1 MQNQEGFIKQ
11 IRRFPS
17 STPFIVGNEAAER
30 FSFYGMK
37 ALLTTFLIQQFAYSE
52 ASANEVTHLFIT
64 GAYLFSFLGG
74 MLADWFLG
82 KYKTILYLS
91 LIYCVGH
98 ACLAVFDMNPSG
110 FLFGIFLIAL
120 GAGGIKPCVS
130 ANVGDQFTEENKDL
144 IPKLYDIFYFSIN
157 VGATVSMLITPWL
170 MKTFGP
176 AIAFGVPGILM
187 GLASLIFFAGRK
199 KYVMLPPTGFPKATF
214 LGINYYAIRNLGKV
228 PEAKSWLDN
237 ALGKYSAEQVDNT
250 KAVWKIIGVFTF
262 IPLFWALYDQNGSE
276 WVIQATKMNTD
287 FLGMSWLPEQ
297 IQSINGILILLF
309 IPLFSAVIYP
319 ALEKLGIRITPLRK
333 IGTGFILTAVSFA
346 IISYIQLMIDE
357 GQKPVIAWQILA
369 YTILTAAEVMVSI
382 TGLEYAYTRA
392 PAAMKS
398 TIMAIWFLTVAIG
411 NYLVTLINGNI
422 ASGGFLAGLE
432 GASYFLFF
440 TGLMTATSLIFIWM
454 STRMKE
460 QVAA

>member
-1 MQNQEGFIKQ
+1 MQNQEGFITQ

-64 GAYLFSFLGG
+64 GAYFFSFLGG

-130 ANVGDQFTEENKDL
+130 ANVGDQFTEDNKDL

-157 VGATVSMLITPWL
+157 VGATVSMLVTPWL
-170 MKTFGP
+170 MKAFGP

-237 ALGKYSAEQVDNT
+237 ALGKYTSEQVDNT
-250 KAVWKIIGVFTF
+250 KAVWKIIGVFAF

-287 FLGMSWLPEQ
+287 FMGMSWLPEQ

-346 IISYIQLMIDE
+346 IISWIQLMIDE

>member
-1 MQNQEGFIKQ
+1 
-11 IRRFPS
+11 
-17 STPFIVGNEAAER
+17 
-30 FSFYGMK
+30 
-37 ALLTTFLIQQFAYSE
+37 
-52 ASANEVTHLFIT
+52 
-64 GAYLFSFLGG
+64 
-74 MLADWFLG
+74 
-82 KYKTILYLS
+82 
-91 LIYCVGH
+91 
-98 ACLAVFDMNPSG
+98 
-110 FLFGIFLIAL
+110 
-120 GAGGIKPCVS
+120 
-130 ANVGDQFTEENKDL
+130 
-144 IPKLYDIFYFSIN
+144 
-157 VGATVSMLITPWL
+157 
-170 MKTFGP
+170 
-176 AIAFGVPGILM
+176 
-187 GLASLIFFAGRK
+187 
-199 KYVMLPPTGFPKATF
+199 
-214 LGINYYAIRNLGKV
+214 
-228 PEAKSWLDN
+228 
-237 ALGKYSAEQVDNT
+237 
-250 KAVWKIIGVFTF
+250 
-262 IPLFWALYDQNGSE
+262 
-276 WVIQATKMNTD
+276 
-287 FLGMSWLPEQ
+287 
-297 IQSINGILILLF
+297 
-309 IPLFSAVIYP
+309 VIYP

-346 IISYIQLMIDE
+346 IISWIQLMIDE